1 VESVAEAY
9 RRIVRGKF
17 SWPTDIKL
25 GKKLKAII
33 SELLTVDAEERLGA
47 KGVET
52 VYDHPWLE
60 NVNWRMMK
68 ARRYI
73 VSLTIF
79 FPPRRLKP
87 RLTCRLQS
95 YHPRL
100 CL

>member
-1 VESVAEAY
+1 MGE
-9 RRIVRGKF
+9 F
-17 SWPTDIKL
+17 SWPPHIKL

-52 VYDHPWLE
+52 VYEHPWLE

-73 VSLTIF
+73 VSLILF
-79 FPPRRLKP
+79 FPPQRLKL

-95 YHPRL
+95 YHLRT